1 MQKINRLA
9 KVPIVLHG
17 GSGLSPTIFK
27 TSIKNGVR
35 VINIDTNL
43 RIAFK
48 DALQTSVNKKMSKID
63 PRKILQPSTDAM
75 QREVERI
82 ITIFGS
88 KNKA

>member
-1 MQKINRLA
+1 
-9 KVPIVLHG
+9 
-17 GSGLSPTIFK
+17 
-27 TSIKNGVR
+27 
-35 VINIDTNL
+35 
-43 RIAFK
+43 
-48 DALQTSVNKKMSKID
+48 LQTSVNKKMSKID